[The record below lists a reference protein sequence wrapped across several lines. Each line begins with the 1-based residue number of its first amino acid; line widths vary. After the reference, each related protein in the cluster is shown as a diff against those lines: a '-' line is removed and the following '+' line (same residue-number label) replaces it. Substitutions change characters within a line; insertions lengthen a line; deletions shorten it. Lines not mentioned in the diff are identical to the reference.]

1 MAISTSITWKVT
13 KVDKE
18 ISDNFIVAADYEVSG
33 ICTVT
38 TGAASTTYGPVSEY
52 DKVIFNTTRTGF
64 EIEYN
69 NITEDNVLAWVKTA
83 LSSTISIGP
92 PEDRIEG
99 IESELKEKDVIDHLM
114 ILYNRPQK
122 SIDSGTPWQPS

>member
-52 DKVIFNTTRTGF
+52 DKVIFN
-64 EIEYN
+64 I
-69 NITEDNVLAWVKTA
+69 NIN
-83 LSSTISIGP
+83 
-92 PEDRIEG
+92 
-99 IESELKEKDVIDHLM
+99 
-114 ILYNRPQK
+114 
-122 SIDSGTPWQPS
+122 